1 MSYLKFDASALKKY
15 VNDNELNEIKPML
28 NTAKDLLLSGSGVE
42 SDMRQW
48 LDLPTKYD
56 KNEFNRIKQA
66 AKNIQKD
73 SKVLVV
79 IGIGGSYLGAR
90 MAIDYLHDSY
100 FNYMPDDKRDFPQVL
115 FAGNSIS
122 GSYINSLIKIIGDRD
137 FSVNVISKSG
147 TTTEPSIAF
156 RIFHK
161 LLIEK
166 YGLEA
171 ANKRIYVTTDAE
183 NGALRQEVKAN
194 GYESFIIPNGVGGRY
209 SVLTPVGL
217 LPIAVSGVNI
227 EELMAGAAEAQ
238 AEYATKAVEENSA
251 LQYAAYRN
259 ILYRKGYTNEIF
271 EGYEPNLRYF
281 AEWWKQLAGESEGK
295 DFKGI
300 YPTSAM
306 FSTDLHSLGQYI
318 QQGRRDLM
326 ETVIKIQN
334 PPTDVDVPIT
344 GKNGDGI
351 QYLEGKTMNYVND
364 KAFESVIIAHTNGGV
379 PNMIINVKDQTPHTL
394 GYAIYFFEF
403 AIAVSGYLNGIN
415 PFNQPGV
422 EDYKKNMFALLG
434 KPGYEELKAQIE
446 NEK

>member
-48 LDLPTKYD
+48 LDLPTNYD

-227 EELMAGAAEAQ
+227 DELMAGAAEAQ

-403 AIAVSGYLNGIN
+403 AISVSGYLNGIN

-434 KPGYEELKAQIE
+434 KPGYEALKAQIE

>member
-48 LDLPTKYD
+48 LDLPTNYD

-227 EELMAGAAEAQ
+227 DELMAGAAEAQ

-434 KPGYEELKAQIE
+434 KPGYEALKAQIE